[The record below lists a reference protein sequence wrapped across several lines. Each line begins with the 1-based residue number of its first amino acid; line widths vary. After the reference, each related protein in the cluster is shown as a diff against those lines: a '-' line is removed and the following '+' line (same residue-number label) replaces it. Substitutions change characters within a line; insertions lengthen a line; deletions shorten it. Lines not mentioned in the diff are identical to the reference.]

1 MSLKAVY
8 EEQLR
13 RKQEAELAQDAAR
26 IEGVERLRLIYEQIL
41 ADGLPET
48 NTEIEFADEEL
59 MIDPGPIM
67 VTTRV
72 AKDGSFRLFYEV
84 KSPDEYREIEVPGIV
99 TDDDLEREIAKLLVE
114 YR

>member
-8 EEQLR
+8 EEQLQKKR
-13 RKQEAELAQDAAR
+13 EAELAQDEAR
-26 IEGVERLRLIYEQIL
+26 IQGVERLRLFYEQIL

-48 NTEIEFADEEL
+48 NTEVEFADEEL

-67 VTTRV
+67 ITTRV
-72 AKDGSFRLFYEV
+72 AKDGSFRLCYEV
-84 KSPDEYREIEVPGIV
+84 KSPDEYREIEVPGV
-99 TDDDLEREIAKLLVE
+99 VSNDDLEREIARLLVE

>member
-1 MSLKAVY
+1 MSLKGVY

-13 RKQEAELAQDAAR
+13 RKEEAELAQDKAR
-26 IEGVERLRLIYEQIL
+26 IEGVERLRLFYEQIL

-48 NTEIEFADEEL
+48 NTEIECADEEL

-67 VTTRV
+67 ITTRV
-72 AKDGSFRLFYEV
+72 AKDGSFRLVYEV
-84 KSPDEYREIEVPGIV
+84 KSPDEYREIEVPGV
-99 TDDDLEREIAKLLVE
+99 VSNDDLEREIARLLVE